1 MCRSIHNS
9 GFILKTIQYHRIKL
23 YDGLVKSLGNILF
36 CTHTRTHRHLASQNK
51 RDYTFCQTWKM
62 NLTFK
67 RRNANEQ
74 NKSGMKIQIGLGFTW
89 IRSNR
94 FMLSVLEE
102 NLNLCRDFMIF
113 IALHHWNNVFYI
125 TFEGVHSLWAK
136 GVKIR
141 CDLKRKKDFYLFM
154 TLTSLFREFRVAN
167 LTHFFRQPKINR
179 YKMT

>member
-113 IALHHWNNVFYI
+113 IALHHWNNVFLY
-125 TFEGVHSLWAK
+125 H
-136 GVKIR
+136 
-141 CDLKRKKDFYLFM
+141 
-154 TLTSLFREFRVAN
+154 FREG
-167 LTHFFRQPKINR
+167 TFFMSKGREN
-179 YKMT
+179 KMRFEEKKRFLFIHDFDKFI